1 MRASHA
7 SVPDTIAETTIRK
20 VQSRIIPILMV
31 LMVIALLDRMNI
43 GFAALTM
50 NSELGITS
58 EEYGLLAGVF
68 FIGYFIFEIPSN
80 LLLHKIGARVWLAR
94 ILITWGIVAMLTGL
108 ARTAGHVYVLR
119 FLLGV
124 AEAGYF
130 PGIVLYLTYW
140 IRQKQL
146 AQMLALFI
154 TASPIAN
161 MLGGSIS
168 GMILDHVH
176 WLGLSSW
183 RWLLILEG
191 APAIVGGIL
200 TYFLLPARPADAN
213 FLTAREK
220 DWIAEELAHEERE
233 KTAPGRI
240 STSQTLTNGRVWHLT
255 IIYFMAMISWNGLS
269 LWMPQMMKAISAQ
282 FSNTTVGL
290 LVMIPFFSAVVVM
303 IFVARSSDRTLER
316 RYHVVVPLFFGGIAL
331 TLLAARTANS
341 VPVIVVLWCVGAAGT
356 CSIWGPFWALPNE
369 FLTGYS
375 AAAGIAMINS
385 IGNLGGFFGSY
396 TIGALS
402 RRSGSYGSALAF
414 LAASLFA
421 GAILMVAL
429 PKGRGQ
435 ISSATET

>member
-1 MRASHA
+1 
-7 SVPDTIAETTIRK
+7 
-20 VQSRIIPILMV
+20 
-31 LMVIALLDRMNI
+31 
-43 GFAALTM
+43 
-50 NSELGITS
+50 
-58 EEYGLLAGVF
+58 
-68 FIGYFIFEIPSN
+68 
-80 LLLHKIGARVWLAR
+80 
-94 ILITWGIVAMLTGL
+94 
-108 ARTAGHVYVLR
+108 
-119 FLLGV
+119 V

-200 TYFLLPARPADAN
+200 TYFVLPARPADAN
-213 FLTAREK
+213 FLTAPEK
-220 DWIAEELAHEERE
+220 NWIAEELAHEERE
-233 KTAPGRI
+233 KTSPVRI

-290 LVMIPFFSAVVVM
+290 LVMIPFFCAVMMM

-316 RYHVVVPLFFGGIAL
+316 RYHVVVPLFFGGGAL
-331 TLLAARTANS
+331 TLLAARTASS
-341 VPVIVVLWCVGAAGT
+341 VPIIVALWCVGAAGT

-402 RRSGSYGSALAF
+402 KRSGNYGSALAF
-414 LAASLFA
+414 LAASFFA

-429 PKGRGQ
+429 PKDRG
-435 ISSATET
+435 